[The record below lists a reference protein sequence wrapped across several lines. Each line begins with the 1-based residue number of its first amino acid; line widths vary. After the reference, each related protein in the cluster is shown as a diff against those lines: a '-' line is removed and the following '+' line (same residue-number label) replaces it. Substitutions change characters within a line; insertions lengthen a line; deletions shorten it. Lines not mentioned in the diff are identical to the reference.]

1 MDPWIRSHKKIQVMN
16 IFKYILAISCCYA
29 LASCNFSPSP
39 IPIEID
45 EPPQQLVISSFALP
59 PQELIV
65 TVSRTFSALIPEADS
80 LNLDNPD
87 VLLRALVD
95 SALVMVTYGGRSVQ
109 LFKIAPGIYASIE
122 VEQIPGETYT
132 LTVKDF
138 DTGLSAQAQT
148 TAMPQ
153 IELDT
158 LFPTTQIL
166 PSLGDTLHSF
176 KYNFWDPFGMENY
189 FLVTYTKSNNI
200 FQDIL
205 LPGNSLFRTE
215 RNSFHA
221 FSDKTTG
228 DGKEIIFEPD
238 PVFEVGDTVLVGLSN
253 IPKKYFEF
261 VSAYRRSGNLFSQL
275 ISEPINL
282 PSNVEGGYGYFTMTI
297 PKFKTVVI
305 E

>member
-1 MDPWIRSHKKIQVMN
+1 MH
-16 IFKYILAISCCYA
+16 IFKYILILSSCYL
-29 LASCNFSPSP
+29 LASCNFNPRP
-39 IPIEID
+39 IPIEIE

-65 TVSRTFSALIPEADS
+65 TVSRTFSALIAEADS
-80 LNLDNPD
+80 LDLDNPD
-87 VLLRALVD
+87 ILQRVLVD
-95 SALVMVTYGGRSVQ
+95 SAKVMVTYGGRSVE
-109 LFKIAPGIYASIE
+109 LFKIAPGIYVSVD

-138 DTGLSAQAQT
+138 DTGLTAHAQT

-153 IELDT
+153 IALDT
-158 LFPTTQIL
+158 VFATTQIL
-166 PSLGDTLHSF
+166 PTLGDTLHSF
-176 KYNFWDPFGMENY
+176 KYSFLDPVGMENY

-205 LPGNSLFRTE
+205 LPGNNLFRTE
-215 RNSFHA
+215 RNSFNA

-228 DGKEIIFEPD
+228 DGKEIVFEPS
-238 PVFEVGDTVLVGLSN
+238 PLFAVGDTVLVGLSN

-261 VSAYRRSGNLFSQL
+261 LTAYKKSGNLFSQL